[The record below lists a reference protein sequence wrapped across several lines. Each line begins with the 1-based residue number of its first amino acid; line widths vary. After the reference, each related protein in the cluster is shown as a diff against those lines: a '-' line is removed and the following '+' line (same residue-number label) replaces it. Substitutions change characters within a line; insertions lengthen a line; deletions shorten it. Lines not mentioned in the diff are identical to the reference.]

1 MMSLAAKAQITNQ
14 NARILSLKECLE
26 MALSHNLNV
35 RVDRYSPEI
44 ERYNLQASYG
54 VYDALLTL
62 NASSSYVK
70 QPPTFDPKKFTQTK
84 PKTNAPAVLYTTNV
98 VNQDSPYEQT
108 VDSFGPALTGALPTG
123 LSYNLFARSDYYDAT
138 SFPLTD
144 FLVTQNVRNQDF
156 PPATNVPNTNNY
168 FATVGL
174 TLSQPL
180 LKDFWIDRN
189 RRNIQLQK
197 KNLKISELTLQE
209 QLMRTVT
216 TVATSYYNLMFAR
229 EEVRLQTAALE
240 AAKRL
245 LDDTRRKVQ
254 GGALP
259 PLDQQQVESSVE
271 TIQTA
276 LFSAEQNYNREQN
289 TLKNLLTDNYQSWMD
304 VMIAPSENLTPIVE
318 LPPNRSASWANALLR
333 RPDVLQMKLDLE
345 KQDILLRFTHNQ
357 LFPSLNLVGSYGWAS
372 QEHTFSETLNGVAH
386 GSFPFYSVA
395 VIFSIPLGDTT
406 ARNEHKAAKLAKSQG
421 LLQFQKLQN
430 TVIAEVDTAV
440 NLTETT
446 FKQVASTRK
455 AREFS
460 EAALA
465 SVQRQYE
472 AGTLTSYF
480 VVDQQR
486 LLTRAQFGEIRA
498 LADYNIALA
507 RLALSEGTTLEK
519 NHINLAPK

>member
-1 MMSLAAKAQITNQ
+1 MMSLAGKAQITNQ
-14 NARILSLKECLE
+14 NTRLLSLRECFE
-26 MALSHNLNV
+26 MALVHNLNI
-35 RVDRYSPEI
+35 RIDRYSPEI
-44 ERYNLQASYG
+44 ARYNLQAAYG
-54 VYDALLTL
+54 VYDPILSF
-62 NASSSYVK
+62 NASSSYLK
-70 QPPTFDPKKFTQTK
+70 QPGNFDPKKFTQIK
-84 PKTNAPAVLYTTNV
+84 PTVTSPTFTTNV
-98 VNQDSPYEQT
+98 VNQDSPYEQA
-108 VDSFGPALTGALPTG
+108 VDSFGPALAGALPMG
-123 LSYNLFARSDYYDAT
+123 LAYNLFARSDHFDAT

-144 FLVTQNVRNQDF
+144 FLITQTLPNQIF

-180 LKDFWIDRN
+180 LKDFWIDLN
-189 RRNIQLQK
+189 RRNIQLHK

-216 TVATSYYNLMFAR
+216 TVATNYFNLMFAR
-229 EEVRLQTAALE
+229 EEVSLQTAALE

-276 LFSAEQNYNREQN
+276 LFSAEQNYDRQQN
-289 TLKNLLTDNYQSWMD
+289 MLKNLLTDNYQAWMD
-304 VMIAPSENLTPIVE
+304 VTIAPSENLTPIVE

-333 RPDVLQMKLDLE
+333 RPEVLQLKLDLE
-345 KQDILLRFTHNQ
+345 KLDINLRFTHNQ

-372 QEHTFSETLNGVAH
+372 QEHTFSQTLSGVAH

-395 VIFSIPLGDTT
+395 VVFSIPLGDTT
-406 ARNEHKAAKLAKSQG
+406 ARNEHKAAKLAKSRG
-421 LLQFQKLQN
+421 LLQFQRLQN
-430 TVIAEVDTAV
+430 AVINEVDTAV
-440 NLTETT
+440 KLTETT

-455 AREFS
+455 AREFA

-519 NHINLAPK
+519 NHVALAPK